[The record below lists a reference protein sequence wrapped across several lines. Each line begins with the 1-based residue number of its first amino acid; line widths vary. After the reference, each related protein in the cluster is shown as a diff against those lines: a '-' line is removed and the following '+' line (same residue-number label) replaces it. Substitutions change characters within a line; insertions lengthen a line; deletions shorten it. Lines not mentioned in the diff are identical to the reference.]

1 MISTFKIRL
10 RGLYILLSDFNP
22 CTSCPGLTV
31 VLFAVIHPGLVA
43 KLMYCDNRLGTL
55 TSKRQKLSESSY
67 ATASVLSL
75 GHYGLRGGAS
85 LQIENAQLKLH
96 FSSCML
102 VLSFEWMNILQPTL
116 CVNLFHAFESSIIF
130 EKTSFYGLSGRPCA
144 VDRFLKGHSFGW
156 LSSNSYHRK
165 WRRTRL
171 KLYSQSEERTLFCAV
186 CEPFWC
192 GLWKQRNGGKY
203 GCCNFFLKY
212 FVRIGHLGKKF
223 THRLILT
230 GLFCVLLS
238 TRACISLVVLLKNT
252 TVPVHRMGSSDSRS
266 SEMEET

>member
-1 MISTFKIRL
+1 MECADWLGNRL
-10 RGLYILLSDFNP
+10 L
-22 CTSCPGLTV
+22 
-31 VLFAVIHPGLVA
+31 VLFDSFT
-43 KLMYCDNRLGTL
+43 Y
-55 TSKRQKLSESSY
+55 SSY

-75 GHYGLRGGAS
+75 GHYGFRGGAS

-116 CVNLFHAFESSIIF
+116 CVVLFHAFESSIIF
-130 EKTSFYGLSGRPCA
+130 EKPSFYGLSGQPRT
-144 VDRFLKGHSFGW
+144 VDRFPKRHCFGW
-156 LSSNSYHRK
+156 LSSNSSYRRK

-171 KLYSQSEERTLFCAV
+171 KLYSQSEERTLFRAV
-186 CEPFWC
+186 YELFWC

-212 FVRIGHLGKKF
+212 FVKIGHLGKKF
-223 THRLILT
+223 THRLILCSFIYKSMYFT
-230 GLFCVLLS
+230 SGFVEKYDGNGLKTMTKWQKTTQTRPAHCV
-238 TRACISLVVLLKNT
+238 
-252 TVPVHRMGSSDSRS
+252 GSSDSRS